1 MTDDPEPERYY
12 DWMLWKSRQ
21 DEKMAEEQLKLD
33 LNDGWDEEKS
43 NRRIDIIGQNGNDGL
58 HYDEV
63 DSDAKIYESPDKVK
77 TVYERNLHA
86 PHSERKRIKSEG
98 WDNHEDSFEET
109 LRREMLKW
117 KEMYFIL
124 QEDHKRL
131 TEDYYTVLKR
141 VKELTEGK

>member
-1 MTDDPEPERYY
+1 M
-12 DWMLWKSRQ
+12 
-21 DEKMAEEQLKLD
+21 
-33 LNDGWDEEKS
+33 
-43 NRRIDIIGQNGNDGL
+43 
-58 HYDEV
+58 
-63 DSDAKIYESPDKVK
+63 
-77 TVYERNLHA
+77 
-86 PHSERKRIKSEG
+86 IKSEG